1 MEEVEIHQEQ
11 VVVVRVDLLVMMV
24 VMRIALQDMEE
35 VAVVELVL
43 LEQILQ
49 EVLVVMVE
57 QEHVLNAQ
65 HTQVAVVEHTD

>member
-35 VAVVELVL
+35 VAEVELVL

>member
-49 EVLVVMVE
+49 EVLLVMV
-57 QEHVLNAQ
+57 
-65 HTQVAVVEHTD
+65 